1 MSQAAP
7 GITVRAGVRAPSS
20 RRHIRRLGTPA
31 TSRPVPPPSAPG
43 RGSPHPAADP
53 RLLACKQ
60 PSPRRGSRS
69 ALPAAVSQMNRPD
82 RRPLER
88 PARERQPRLRRE
100 PSVASL
106 TPFFGRKTSRSR
118 YAVCR
123 ESNVLVLHPGCPSPS
138 NDAVPEPATRP
149 LNPVFVDDLPLPAR
163 ATRVYVVALTPNGAS
178 RRNPRRRSSRA
189 CTPRGSLPRCAS
201 RLPAR

>member
-118 YAVCR
+118 VRSMPREQRSCAPPRLSESVERCGTRAGHTPAQPGFRGRLAVASAGYEGLRCR
-123 ESNVLVLHPGCPSPS
+123 VN
-138 NDAVPEPATRP
+138 AQWRI
-149 LNPVFVDDLPLPAR
+149 
-163 ATRVYVVALTPNGAS
+163 
-178 RRNPRRRSSRA
+178 SS
-189 CTPRGSLPRCAS
+189 
-201 RLPAR
+201 